1 MTLKKTLLLMRHGE
15 AKDAAPGAS
24 DFERPLTPH
33 GDAVVR
39 AQATVMM
46 DKNLWPDVVLV
57 SSSTRTRQTADLL
70 RMAWEGDMEPMIE
83 NRTDLYNAAPDAV
96 IHMIRAQD
104 PNYSTAMVIGHNPVV
119 HQLSLSL
126 LKTGELDK
134 FPSLKNTFQPAT
146 CVVLQLAMRSWAELG
161 PQKAELSDLL
171 TPPKP

>member
-1 MTLKKTLLLMRHGE
+1 MMKKTLLLMRHGE
-15 AKDAAPGAS
+15 AKDAAAGES
-24 DFERPLTPH
+24 DFERHLTSH

-39 AQATVMM
+39 AQGTVMM

-70 RMAWEGDMEPMIE
+70 RMSWEGDMEPMIE
-83 NRTDLYNAAPDAV
+83 NRTDLYHSTPDAI

-104 PNYSTAMVIGHNPVV
+104 PNHSTVMVIGHNPVI

-126 LKTGELDK
+126 LKPEEANK
-134 FPSLKNTFQPAT
+134 FPTLKNTFQPAT
-146 CVVLQLAMRSWAELG
+146 CAVMQLAMRSWAEIG

-171 TPPKP
+171 LPKKS